1 MDKFDPPIPVLIQHL
16 DNLLEPHVV
25 RNLLNSLH
33 SKQHLVN
40 ANHRLPAT
48 EIESCSVMTHVKPLV
63 ETAFIRS
70 IFKIDRYIYI
80 YVCMLF
86 QIVAHAKSVV
96 ITCQNTIFPS
106 YPNQTKA
113 FANLLTTDLSTPSPY
128 TFSIYFQPINLFIVI
143 SYYIKGCMC
152 YRDIK
157 TIFILTESAS
167 YIK

>member
-1 MDKFDPPIPVLIQHL
+1 
-16 DNLLEPHVV
+16 
-25 RNLLNSLH
+25 
-33 SKQHLVN
+33 
-40 ANHRLPAT
+40 
-48 EIESCSVMTHVKPLV
+48 
-63 ETAFIRS
+63 
-70 IFKIDRYIYI
+70 
-80 YVCMLF
+80 MLF
-86 QIVAHAKSVV
+86 QIVAHAKSVI

-113 FANLLTTDLSTPSPY
+113 FANLLATDLSTPSLY

>member
-70 IFKIDRYIYI
+70 IFQIDII

-143 SYYIKGCMC
+143 SYYIKGCMH